1 MSDVDSTIGDPP
13 PPHAPALACRTADE
27 LRQAVRTVL
36 GDVGRIVAPDGI
48 DEVRSVELNG
58 YPQRIHLRG
67 QSRHAPILLFLHGG
81 PLSPVSDFAWAYQR
95 PWEDFFLVVNWD
107 QRGAGRSWG
116 DEESGKR
123 FADTFH
129 RRQFIADAIVLIE
142 RLNAEFGRDKLV
154 LVGQSWGTVMAL
166 EIAKARPDLLHVAV
180 LQGLAVN
187 WLASP
192 ERIRLRYLAEA
203 ERRGDATEAARL
215 RDVGPIPAADDPAL
229 LEWPAKFGVPMPG
242 RNTWHNIEGEGD
254 GWSRRIDMLRFISPD
269 VSPDDYAEDVRRMA
283 REENWKP
290 RYDRAVTSVA
300 PWDAPTD
307 VGYRFEVPILVM
319 QGDHDWQTSTEL
331 ARDYYERIE
340 APWKKWVSFPHAAHA
355 LNIEQPGLSVV
366 TLVNDVLP
374 ATRGEVPTG
383 VERPGS

>member
-1 MSDVDSTIGDPP
+1 MTEPTLGDQPY
-13 PPHAPALACRTADE
+13 PHAPALAFQTAE
-27 LRQAVRTVL
+27 QLREGVRTVL
-36 GDVGRIVAPDGI
+36 RDVGRIVSPNGI
-48 DEVRSVELNG
+48 DEVRQVELNG
-58 YPQRIHLRG
+58 YAQHVHLRG
-67 QSRHAPILLFLHGG
+67 QDRRAPILLFLHGG

-116 DEESGKR
+116 DEDPG
-123 FADTFH
+123 ADTAATFV
-129 RRQFIADAIVLIE
+129 RPQFVADAIALIE
-142 RLNAEFGRDKLV
+142 RLAAEFGQEKVV
-154 LVGQSWGTVMAL
+154 LVGQSWGTVMVL
-166 EIAKARPDLLHVAV
+166 EIASARPDLLYVAV

-192 ERIRLRYLAEA
+192 ERVRLHYLAEA
-203 ERRGDATEAARL
+203 EARADEAEAARL
-215 RDVGPIPAADDPAL
+215 REVGPIPSADDPRL
-229 LEWPAKFGVPMPG
+229 MEWPLKFGRPMPD

-269 VSPDDYAEDVRRMA
+269 VTPDDYAADARRMA
-283 REENWKP
+283 DEARWKP
-290 RYDRAVTSVA
+290 RYERAVRSVA

-307 VGYRFEVPILVM
+307 VGHRFEVPIVVM

-331 ARDYYERIE
+331 AREYFETID

-374 ATRGEVPTG
+374 ATRGAIPAG
-383 VERPGS
+383 AARRGS